1 MGSGIRFR
9 FKGFKDHWSICFNW
23 LFCISNFILFYREKH
38 FLIMHTSTK
47 KWLFT
52 KISSL
57 ILLPLMVW
65 FIINFV
71 SIYDENYSE
80 VALFFTQQPSKIIFS
95 IFIVFAFFFSTLTIS
110 EIFEDYIQDEKN
122 KNVANKLLNIFATT
136 IPLITILGIFNL
148 TL

>member
-1 MGSGIRFR
+1 
-9 FKGFKDHWSICFNW
+9 
-23 LFCISNFILFYREKH
+23 
-38 FLIMHTSTK
+38 MHSSTK

-57 ILLPLMVW
+57 ILLPLMGW

-80 VALFFTQQPSKIIFS
+80 VVFFFTQQPSKIIFS
-95 IFIVFAFFFSTLTIS
+95 IFIVFAFFFSKLTIS
-110 EIFEDYIQDEKN
+110 EIFEDYIQDEKI
-122 KNVANKLLNIFATT
+122 KNVANKLLNIFAIV

-148 TL
+148 VI